1 MNGRLLVALQFISL
15 ALLVWPWSPGRFSV
29 LSASLVVLGMGLGLW
44 ALAFNRIG
52 NFNIRPAP
60 KNDALLITGGPYRYI
75 RHPMYAALLIFG
87 AGIACWYGTWLKAA
101 CWLGLGA
108 VLYLKSQAEEAA
120 LMRAFPGYEAYARH
134 TRRFIPCVF

>member
-15 ALLVWPWSPGRFSV
+15 VLLAWPWSPVRFSV
-29 LSASLVVLGMGLGLW
+29 LGTSIVVLGMGLGVW

-52 NFNIRPAP
+52 NFNIRPEP

-75 RHPMYAALLIFG
+75 RHPMYVALLIFG

-101 CWLGLGA
+101 CWVGLA
-108 VLYLKSQAEEAA
+108 VVLYLRT
-120 LMRAFPGYEAYARH
+120 RAK
-134 TRRFIPCVF
+134 IS